1 MTWRRSLIL
10 LSVSTVIVFL
20 CSIGLFAQGNSAALS
35 GRVTDQN
42 GLAVV
47 GAKITAVNMNTN
59 NTIPAETNEAGLYNF
74 QSLPPGIYRITVE
87 KEGFEMVVKPGLEL
101 HVADSV
107 AINFMLQIG
116 SISQSVTVTGEA
128 PVVNTTTSTLGAL
141 VNEQQVS
148 DLPLNGRN
156 YIDLTLLQPG
166 IQQSSHGS
174 SAGSSG
180 TWFSSNGT
188 SPRSNSF
195 YLDGA
200 SMVNQFGTGS
210 NSIAGTTLGVDG
222 IKEYKV
228 VTSMFGAEYGMTM
241 GSQTIMVSKSGTNNW
256 HGDVFEYLRNNHLDA
271 RNFFDP
277 LPSFI
282 PSTYNR
288 LPAFARNNFGAS
300 SGGPIQK
307 DKTFFY
313 LVYEGLRVAQGDSIQ
328 TVTLPA
334 ACHNWVDPSTGTIY
348 NNVVGIQQAKVPGG
362 AVLAD
367 LWDTSGGLPGHA
379 KPAGTASAC
388 GGVTIPASGVAPT
401 VPAVVQ
407 PWIGQYPLPNEGPSI
422 SNGNGFTMP
431 GSTRIRED
439 YSQLRVDHNFSAND
453 ALFVRATFDD
463 LKMKTP
469 YSASLS
475 TADTG
480 AAFPQFDSAGR
491 SRNQYYTLGEN
502 HIFSPKVL
510 NSFRLS
516 FSRTFFFAYFDELNS
531 FLNPNFSLR
540 DSPTCNTAT
549 PPNCVWS
556 FNPGQLNG
564 GLQPGSGTT
573 ILTAGGVTYPSYH
586 AQNLWTLADD
596 VFYTAGK
603 HALKVGFLLNHYQ
616 NSSLVSKGVQ
626 GQILFPSVGNFVQ
639 GFGTSYTAVLPSSSL
654 LASGAGTLLAPPYN
668 GNYLDRSYFYN
679 TQGFYVQDDWRAL
692 QRMTV
697 NLGVRYETSTV
708 PHEMYGRMSTIP
720 DIQTSSNFRIGP
732 LWGNPSLKNFA
743 PRIGFAWDVF
753 GTGKTAVRSGFGIY
767 YDVANFG
774 QVLSNQGPNGT
785 PPFSYQTNYQPPANT
800 VVSIPLSFPA
810 STFGKA
816 LQYQDYNSRNP
827 HMLQYNLTIEQ
838 QLPFGIGLS
847 VAYVGNRGININTI
861 MEGNPVVPDHY
872 TNGLPIYNTSNAYN
886 APAPANA
893 GCANNALSIGQPA
906 PTPAPCRVNPYWT
919 SVLFST
925 TASNSWYSGL
935 QVVVSKRLS
944 HGLEFSGSYTY
955 SKAEDT
961 TTGMAYGNDCIGPGS
976 AIGVSPSNLAL
987 DKGVGCSDIPQSM
1000 HLSFLYHFPNIRSGS
1015 FLSKLTNGWWMGN
1028 IATVQQGF
1036 PFTPLIQAE
1045 RSYSG
1050 VVVNANTEHA
1060 SLNTV
1065 ASTLTTGGKT
1075 YNFIPYDPKTVITG
1089 NPNQWFNPL
1098 MFGEQPLGQYGTAG
1112 RNIMRMPGL
1121 GEWDLSLAKDTR
1133 LGFLGEQGNLQFRAE
1148 FFNLINRAN
1157 FGIPNGNVFAGGA
1170 ITTPCPNINCTFQ
1183 APNGNVGLIT
1193 TTATTPRQIQL
1204 ALKVV
1209 F

>member
-20 CSIGLFAQGNSAALS
+20 CSIALFAQGDSAALS
-35 GRVTDQN
+35 GRVTDQK

-87 KEGFEMVVKPGLEL
+87 KEGFEMLVKPGLEL

-107 AINFMLQIG
+107 AINFTLQVG
-116 SISQSVTVTGEA
+116 SISQSVTVSGEA
-128 PVVNTTTSTLGAL
+128 PVVNTTASTLGAL
-141 VNEQQVS
+141 VNEHQVS

-156 YIDLTLLQPG
+156 YIDLTMLQPG
-166 IQQSSHGS
+166 VQQTSHGS

-195 YLDGA
+195 YIDGA
-200 SMVNQFGTGS
+200 SMVNQFGTGP

-222 IKEYKV
+222 IKEYRV

-241 GSQTIMVSKSGTNNW
+241 GSQMIIVSKGGTNNW
-256 HGDVFEYLRNNHLDA
+256 HGDAFEYLRNNHLDA

-277 LPSFI
+277 QPSLI
-282 PSTYNR
+282 PSAYNR
-288 LPAFARNNFGAS
+288 LPVFQRNNFGAAF
-300 SGGPIQK
+300 GGPIKK

-313 LVYEGLRVAQGDSIQ
+313 LVYEGLRMAQGDSIQ

-334 ACHNWVDPSTGTIY
+334 ACHDLVPLGSGGGGPNTPGLVQVRGDVTGQT
-348 NNVVGIQQAKVPGG
+348 APFPGG
-362 AVLAD
+362 ANLANPAACNSS
-367 LWDTSGGLPGHA
+367 LTATS
-379 KPAGTASAC
+379 K
-388 GGVTIPASGVAPT
+388 

-407 PWIGQYPLPNEGPSI
+407 PWIGQYPFPNEGPSI
-422 SNGNGFTMP
+422 ASGNGFTMP
-431 GSTRIRED
+431 GATHVRED
-439 YSQLRVDHNFSAND
+439 YSQLRADHNFSAND
-453 ALFVRATFDD
+453 AFFVRATFDD
-463 LKMKTP
+463 LKMKDP

-480 AAFPQFDSAGR
+480 AAFPQFDTSGR
-491 SRNQYYTLGEN
+491 SRNQFYTLGEN

-516 FSRTFFFAYFDELNS
+516 FSRTFFFAYFDQLRS
-531 FLNPNFSLR
+531 YLNPNFSLQ
-540 DSPTCNTAT
+540 DSPNCATTT
-549 PPNCVWS
+549 PPSCVWS

-564 GLQPGSGTT
+564 GFQPGSGTT

-603 HALKVGFLLNHYQ
+603 HALKVGFLFNHYQ
-616 NSSLVSKGVQ
+616 NSSLNSKGVQ
-626 GQILFPSVGNFVQ
+626 GQILFPSVASFVQ
-639 GFGTSYTAVLPSSSL
+639 GFGTSETAVLPSPSL
-654 LASGAGTLLAPPYN
+654 LLPGSTTLLAPPYN

-692 QRMTV
+692 QRLTV

-720 DIQTSSNFRIGP
+720 DIQTSSNFRVGP
-732 LWGNPSLKNFA
+732 LWGNPSLKNFS

-785 PPFSYQTNYQPPANT
+785 PPFSYQTNFIPPNNT

-816 LQYQDYNSRNP
+816 LQYQDYNSKNP
-827 HMLQYNLTIEQ
+827 HELQYNLTVEQ
-838 QLPFGIGLS
+838 QLPLGIGLS
-847 VAYVGNRGININTI
+847 LSYVGNRGININTI

-872 TNGLPIYNTSNAYN
+872 TNGLPIYNTTTGA
-886 APAPANA
+886 A
-893 GCANNALSIGQPA
+893 GCANNALTIGGANVFPPNA
-906 PTPAPCRVNPYWT
+906 APCRVNPYWT
-919 SVLFST
+919 SALLST
-925 TASNSWYSGL
+925 TPSNSWYNAL
-935 QVVVSKRLS
+935 QMVVTKRLS
-944 HGLEFSGSYTY
+944 RGLEFSGSYTY

-976 AIGVSPSNLAL
+976 AIGVSPSNLSL
-987 DKGVGCSDIPQSM
+987 DKAVGCSDVPHSM
-1000 HLSFLYHFPNIRSGS
+1000 HLSLLYHFPTLKSNGFI
-1015 FLSKLTNGWWMGN
+1015 SKFTNGWWMGN
-1028 IATVQQGF
+1028 IVTVQQGN

-1050 VVVNANTEHA
+1050 VIVNANTEHA

-1065 ASTLTTGGKT
+1065 AKTVTIGGKI

-1089 NPNQWFNPL
+1089 NPKQWFNPL
-1098 MFGEQPLGQYGTAG
+1098 MFGEQPLGNYGTAG
-1112 RNIMRMPGL
+1112 RNILRMPGL
-1121 GEWDLSLAKDTR
+1121 GDWDLSLAKDTR
-1133 LGFLGEQGNLQFRAE
+1133 LGFLGEQGSLQFRAE
-1148 FFNLINRAN
+1148 FFNIMNRAN
-1157 FGIPNGNVFAGGA
+1157 FGIPNGSVFAGG
-1170 ITTPCPNINCTFQ
+1170 TTTECPGTPPSFVGCNIQ
-1183 APNGNVGLIT
+1183 APNGTVGLIT
-1193 TTATTPRQIQL
+1193 TTATSARQIQL
-1204 ALKVV
+1204 ALKIV